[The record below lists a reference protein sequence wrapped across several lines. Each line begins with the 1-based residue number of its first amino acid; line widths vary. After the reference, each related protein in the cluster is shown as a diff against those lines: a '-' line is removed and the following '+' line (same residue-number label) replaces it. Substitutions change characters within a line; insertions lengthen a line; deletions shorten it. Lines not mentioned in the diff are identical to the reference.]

1 MDKAAIE
8 KFIGYFKDAEIKSYD
23 IRYSDAN
30 STVSVGES
38 AYVSLQDND
47 VITIVETNNNYA
59 QKGPF
64 NIKFIPYDT
73 IYVVAATGLSVKE
86 TMKIL
91 SSAGIELDEDLKK
104 LIESKGAR
112 ITIKPSDGNVKFD
125 ENGDEIVEDLQYP
138 RITK

>member
-38 AYVSLQDND
+38 AYVSLQDDD

-64 NIKFIPYDT
+64 NIKFVPYDT

-112 ITIKPSDGNVKFD
+112 ITIKPSNGNVIFD
-125 ENGDEIVEDLQYP
+125 ENGNEIAEDLQYR

>member
-38 AYVSLQDND
+38 AYVSLQDDD

-64 NIKFIPYDT
+64 NIKFVPYDT

-112 ITIKPSDGNVKFD
+112 ITIKPSNGNVIFD
-125 ENGDEIVEDLQYP
+125 ENGNEIAEDLQYP